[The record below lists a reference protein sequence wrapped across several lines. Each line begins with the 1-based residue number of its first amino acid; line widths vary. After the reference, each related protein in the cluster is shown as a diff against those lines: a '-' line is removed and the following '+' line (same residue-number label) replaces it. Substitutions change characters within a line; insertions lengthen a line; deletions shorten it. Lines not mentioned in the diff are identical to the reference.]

1 MKSTGILQKF
11 NNMNLSIYVNLR
23 SIAWVVTEEKEVIA
37 KGIKRVMVE
46 YDNYYEFIAGLPV
59 SKRANRRGKRT
70 ARRNLWRYK
79 SRRQRLKKYLS
90 KIGMIQDKE
99 YSLSEM
105 LKLRVKALSEKLQPN
120 ELAAVFLSL
129 QKKRGYKNMRGLAN
143 AETSDYLATIK
154 NHEDNLKNY
163 RTIAEYLLHNFESA
177 KNIIFT
183 RESYEAEFSAICKA
197 QGIEDERLFGLIYFQ
212 RPLSRGKIATCPL
225 EKKRKVCHYSHPDY
239 QYFRILRDVNNI
251 FIQDSNFN
259 DIDITQDIRNKW
271 VEKLMSGQNLTKAAC
286 CKDLGIKK
294 STGYVWK
301 SGKQIQGNI
310 LSVIGNN
317 YELWEDLFSA
327 TDDAKLTKLL
337 EQKYPEHNT
346 EELLDINFNSAGWG
360 EYSHKAIMKL
370 IPYLKSGMTLKEAIL
385 QCYGVVDMTDSLS
398 LRNLIVEQHYDSY
411 VSLINAVKL
420 KYQITETAIEISHL
434 LKAGNKSRKEMSK
447 TKRKENKRDNT
458 FTDYQYALLSLY
470 EEFGKRSPYEP
481 HKEIS
486 IEELFDNYNIDHI
499 VPKSKLFEHGK
510 INQCLCR
517 KDLNEQKGSMTGI
530 EFARHLGIE
539 DEYRKFVDNAKISEQ
554 KKRFMLMEVAD
565 IPSDYIGSED
575 YITRCFATK
584 ANYVIPNKLINKY
597 YRDWGWNTYPEND
610 VRNTLMRAYIIANF
624 DTNTIN
630 YFNKLKDMPN
640 QNIGRYDIKAE
651 VVPDNDM
658 PIPYVPRIKFYRPT
672 KYGKIPRFQLH
683 EESILG
689 KRKEITRNTK
699 GEIVCE
705 SYYKIRKQIASLTP
719 AMIDKII
726 DVGLRNKIKAFFEGK
741 SHEDAIKEITENP
754 LKHNGKPIKSVSI
767 RINANNL
774 IKLDRGYVYSA
785 MHHRVDFTTMKA
797 VTLHQYILDINAG
810 KTYTGKCLKRNDV
823 IEYNGQY
830 YFIVGAKESSDL
842 NLRSVYELNAISV
855 KGNKNILQKSKIVRI
870 NQLGKVKYDA

>member
-1 MKSTGILQKF
+1 MK
-11 NNMNLSIYVNLR
+11 LSIYVNLR
-23 SIAWVVTEEKEVIA
+23 SIAWVVTKEKEVIA

-59 SKRANRRGKRT
+59 SKRANRCGKRT

-79 SRRQRLKKYLS
+79 SRRGNLKKYLS
-90 KIGMIQDKE
+90 KLGMVQDRE
-99 YSLSEM
+99 YSLEEI

-129 QKKRGYKNMRGLAN
+129 QKKRGYKSMRGLSN
-143 AETSDYLATIK
+143 ADTSDYLAEIQK
-154 NHEDNLKNY
+154 HEENLKKY
-163 RTIAEYLLHNFESA
+163 RTIAEYLLLNFESA

-183 RESYEAEFSAICKA
+183 RESYEAEFNAICKA

-225 EKKRKVCHYSHPDY
+225 EKNRKVCHYSHPNY
-239 QYFRILRDVNNI
+239 QIFRILRDVNNI
-251 FIQDSNFN
+251 CIQDSNFN
-259 DIDITQDIRNKW
+259 DIEIPLEMRLKW
-271 VEKLMSGQNLTKAAC
+271 TDKLMQGQNITKASC

-310 LSVIGNN
+310 LSVICTQRN
-317 YELWEDLFSA
+317 LWSDLYSA
-327 TDDAKLTKLL
+327 TDDNKLRDLL
-337 EQKYPEHNT
+337 QRKYPLENI
-346 EELLDINFNSAGWG
+346 EELLDIDFNSAGWG
-360 EYSHKAIMKL
+360 EYSHKAIIKL
-370 IPYLKSGMTLKEAIL
+370 IPLLERGMKLKEAIL
-385 QCYGVVDMTDSLS
+385 EVYGVVDMTDSLS
-398 LRNLIVEQHYDSY
+398 LRNLIVEQHFDSY
-411 VSLINAVKL
+411 VSLIDAVKE
-420 KYQITETAIEISHL
+420 KYPISETAVEISHL

-447 TKRKENKRDNT
+447 TKRKESKRDNT

-481 HKEIS
+481 DKEIS

-510 INQCLCR
+510 INQCICR

-539 DEYRKFVDNAKISEQ
+539 DEYRKFADNAKISEQ

-565 IPSDYIGSED
+565 IPGDYIGSED

-597 YRDWGWNTYPEND
+597 YRDWKWNTYPEND

-624 DTNTIN
+624 DTKTIN
-630 YFNKLKDMPN
+630 YFNTLKELPN
-640 QNIGRYDIKAE
+640 QNIGRYDLKPEIA
-651 VVPDNDM
+651 PDGEM
-658 PIPYVPRIKFYRPT
+658 PIPYLPRIKFYRNT

-683 EESILG
+683 DESVLG
-689 KRKEITRNTK
+689 QRKEKSRNSK
-699 GEIVCE
+699 GEVVTNH
-705 SYYKIRKQIASLTP
+705 YYKVRKPVASLTAP
-719 AMIDKII
+719 MLDKIM
-726 DVGLRNKIKAFFEGK
+726 DVFLKKRIKAFFDGK
-741 SHEDAIKEITENP
+741 EHAEAIKELTEKP
-754 LKHNGKPIKSVSI
+754 LMHNGKPIKSVSI
-767 RINANNL
+767 RVNASEL

-785 MHHRVDFTTMKA
+785 MNQRLNLENMKPT
-797 VTLHQYILDINAG
+797 TLHHYLLDLNNGVI
-810 KTYTGKCLKRNDV
+810 YTGKSLKRNDI
-823 IEYNGQY
+823 IEYEGHY
-830 YFIVGAKESSDL
+830 YFVVGATDPTAM
-842 NLRSVYELNAISV
+842 NLRSVFELDAISTRC
-855 KGNKNILQKSKIVRI
+855 NKKILQDSKIVRV
-870 NQLGKVKYDA
+870 NQLGEIRYEPTEN